1 MVARYYGP
9 NEDLGLAHFLGDFEG
24 DTLGLART
32 ALTDTPP
39 SDGAVFRLHGAL
51 LSLLRAYLPPRA
63 AKLWREACDEFVFPQ
78 GFSQGWT
85 EIVRLFD
92 LQCVIAELTSAETH
106 WVKRL
111 DPTTWGRFLQI
122 LEDAAQRSDSS
133 RWITGVL
140 YAPDA
145 RNVTARATMKSLLV
159 AADPGSV
166 ATGGGTLH
174 ALSREGVRF
183 HRCGQLGHFARD
195 CKHPWQPHLAASV
208 GLSLPRDGRVAVP
221 REGLNALAQYDE
233 QELQAA
239 EISDYATKEDIAHIL
254 ATLNAITTSPTRAG
268 TTLAQMATLPS
279 PTSTP
284 QLIVGGPKPEGY
296 LYVGGVGVR
305 RVPSFLGFEIYQ
317 EA

>member
-1 MVARYYGP
+1 M
-9 NEDLGLAHFLGDFEG
+9 
-24 DTLGLART
+24 
-32 ALTDTPP
+32 
-39 SDGAVFRLHGAL
+39 
-51 LSLLRAYLPPRA
+51 
-63 AKLWREACDEFVFPQ
+63 
-78 GFSQGWT
+78 
-85 EIVRLFD
+85 
-92 LQCVIAELTSAETH
+92 
-106 WVKRL
+106 
-111 DPTTWGRFLQI
+111 
-122 LEDAAQRSDSS
+122 
-133 RWITGVL
+133 
-140 YAPDA
+140 
-145 RNVTARATMKSLLV
+145 
-159 AADPGSV
+159 
-166 ATGGGTLH
+166 
-174 ALSREGVRF
+174 
-183 HRCGQLGHFARD
+183 
-195 CKHPWQPHLAASV
+195 
-208 GLSLPRDGRVAVP
+208 P